1 METRQTY
8 SGNMFRMS
16 LRILASTEKDFKLD
30 EKKKETVK
38 QISDKI
44 LPFLQELIFIRISL

>member
-1 METRQTY
+1 
-8 SGNMFRMS
+8 MFRVS

-44 LPFLQELIFIRISL
+44 LPFLEELIFIRISL

>member
-1 METRQTY
+1 
-8 SGNMFRMS
+8 MFRMS

-30 EKKKETVK
+30 EEKKETVK